1 MHNEIKDQ
9 RLRRGDQME
18 KALINEIIVGIL
30 RYSESSLI
38 GLTSSKTCSLMI
50 EASCH
55 NICSTQNI
63 VRNIYIYMYYDRNF
77 TK

>member
-1 MHNEIKDQ
+1 
-9 RLRRGDQME
+9 ME

-55 NICSTQNI
+55 NICSSQNI
-63 VRNIYIYMYYDRNF
+63 VRNIYIYIYIMDKHRTLIGYISKNVLM
-77 TK
+77 

>member
-1 MHNEIKDQ
+1 
-9 RLRRGDQME
+9 ME

-55 NICSTQNI
+55 NICSSQNI
-63 VRNIYIYMYYDRNF
+63 VRNIYIYICIMTGISLNEF
-77 TK
+77 TFIPFT